1 VAKTIPPGFESL
13 FLCQY
18 TVSMAGVAE
27 WFKVAPCEGGCRVRP
42 TSGSPDQRFESAP
55 RPQINADSLSWVW
68 VVSVACCL
76 TVLTTW

>member
-42 TSGSPDQRFESAP
+42 TSGSNPLPGPKSTRIPFPGSG
-55 RPQINADSLSWVW
+55 SL
-68 VVSVACCL
+68 A
-76 TVLTTW
+76 

>member
-1 VAKTIPPGFESL
+1 MAKTIPLGFESL
-13 FLCQY
+13 FLCQQFKF
-18 TVSMAGVAE
+18 SMAGVAE

-42 TSGSPDQRFESAP
+42 TGGSNPLPGHKPTRIPFT
-55 RPQINADSLSWVW
+55 WVW